1 MRRYESDDNEDKFAV
16 GKFLEGYGFTNV
28 VYDSFM
34 CFDKLTGKIQMLAQ
48 TLTKEQVERY
58 KVQHPDLVVIGH
70 DSYPM
75 FIVEIDGSIH
85 HTKPGMRQT
94 EKRNTT
100 YSNAGIKYV
109 ILDKMDLKVL
119 KMTWQDYLISELKL
133 KEP

>member
-16 GKFLEGYGFTNV
+16 GKFLEGHGFTNV

-58 KVQHPDLVVIGH
+58 KVQHPDLVIIGH

-94 EKRNTT
+94 ERRGKSYGRGWNTVHHSRQSRLKGT
-100 YSNAGIKYV
+100 QDDLAG
-109 ILDKMDLKVL
+109 LPC
-119 KMTWQDYLISELKL
+119 Q
-133 KEP
+133 